1 VQNLVGTD
9 LAVTVLHMH
18 ENRVMMWIILI
29 NRFLSIYPLF
39 FFVWVIGHSF
49 RPILTEL
56 IFI

>member
-39 FFVWVIGHSF
+39 FFRLGYRSQF
-49 RPILTEL
+49 
-56 IFI
+56 